1 MGSIQ
6 GPAKRNANLMRDS
19 AIEQVKVID
28 RRETTLRRGPSLP
41 EPRLPG
47 KKIIVE
53 ISRVPVCGRQAG
65 IDVPLADDDG
75 IRSIRQSAVDLL
87 YPWHGVGA
95 RDPDVASVVTVF
107 GVVAC

>member
-28 RRETTLRRGPSLP
+28 RRETIRQGPSLP

-65 IDVPLADDDG
+65 IDVPLTDDDG
-75 IRSIRQSAVDLL
+75 IRSIRQSAVDVLL
-87 YPWHGVGA
+87 PRKGEGV
-95 RDPDVASVVTVF
+95 RDLGVASVVTVP